1 MNLLDFIHSNKDKK
15 VGNDTVE
22 GIAFSRDTAVIM
34 TGVFVN
40 EEEVA
45 VGAVADAGD
54 GDGDD
59 CACDDDDWWC

>member
-1 MNLLDFIHSNKDKK
+1 MNLLDFIHSNKDEK

-45 VGAVADAGD
+45 VAVDVADT

>member
-1 MNLLDFIHSNKDKK
+1 MIFLDFIQSNRDEK

-45 VGAVADAGD
+45 VGAVAVADT